1 MAAMNISLD
10 KISFYSHPPTKSS
23 SRDVAASRWRPYQ
36 ASLAPQTLPR
46 ALPPRPQVH
55 GTTFNS
61 ESDASLNVSPQIQA
75 PVREALDSHAGSEF
89 DIEIGRAVMHNS
101 QVTHETDL
109 DMPLDSGLL
118 NECRIDVPQSNY
130 KSLVTDHPDRCPVG
144 EVHSDIDT
152 ALISAESQLY
162 HSDPPVTPT
171 VTPTDLL
178 RWRRDSISSLGTYDE
193 TDNSPAPPEVNL
205 HCPRVMPSPSPD
217 LPAPPSI
224 ETIIQDESVEDDTM
238 SGPENNGGRTGVLG
252 MSEAISDE
260 DEGVGLTEESQAPV
274 IFRHGPRTRSIKQSK
289 ATLASICSLR
299 PRPNAGFS
307 RPKQFPAVSV
317 VIPARRVDE
326 SAGSTKTDAPA
337 RARRSNWG
345 GSGDF
350 NNDGTMRVSTGE
362 YSPFSGGS
370 NSKTTGHPPKRPKRA
385 KQNHLAQR
393 NAIVV
398 ECATQSPKPSKG
410 GGLAVTSGETQ
421 EIFGRGVL
429 RIEARGPRHAYFMT
443 FLPEVSHRPST
454 AEMPPDQSSRSEG
467 FSDNA
472 SSRLVRRRRRQ
483 RTMSTTCEDGDEWST
498 KTPLNSRSRD
508 TRNKVQRKPRRRL
521 PWSSE
526 EIDFPEEALAQSKF
540 TGVRTGFKK
549 V

>member
-46 ALPPRPQVH
+46 APPPRPQVH

-61 ESDASLNVSPQIQA
+61 ESDASLDVSPQIRA

-89 DIEIGRAVMHNS
+89 DIEIGRAMRHNS

-118 NECRIDVPQSNY
+118 NECRIDVPQSNNT
-130 KSLVTDHPDRCPVG
+130 SLFT
-144 EVHSDIDT
+144 
-152 ALISAESQLY
+152 
-162 HSDPPVTPT
+162 DPPVTPT

-193 TDNSPAPPEVNL
+193 TDNGPAPPEVNL
-205 HCPRVMPSPSPD
+205 HCPRVMPSPLPD
-217 LPAPPSI
+217 LPAWPSI
-224 ETIIQDESVEDDTM
+224 DTIIQDESVEDDTM

-252 MSEAISDE
+252 GEVTIQSVQVNEPSISEAISDE
-260 DEGVGLTEESQAPV
+260 DEGVRLTEESQAPV

-289 ATLASICSLR
+289 ATLASTCSLR
-299 PRPNAGFS
+299 PRPNADS
-307 RPKQFPAVSV
+307 TRPEQFPAVSV

-326 SAGSTKTDAPA
+326 SAASTKTNAPA

-350 NNDGTMRVSTGE
+350 NNDGTMRASTGE

-385 KQNHLAQR
+385 KQNHLAPS

-398 ECATQSPKPSKG
+398 ECTTQSPMPSKG

-443 FLPEVSHRPST
+443 FLPEVSHRPSM

-467 FSDNA
+467 FSENA
-472 SSRLVRRRRRQ
+472 SSRLHVKME
-483 RTMSTTCEDGDEWST
+483 MSGPQKDHGIRDLVIRAT
-498 KTPLNSRSRD
+498 RSNENPGGVCRGL
-508 TRNKVQRKPRRRL
+508 RKR
-521 PWSSE
+521 
-526 EIDFPEEALAQSKF
+526 
-540 TGVRTGFKK
+540 
-549 V
+549 